1 MSSSVVRRPVI
12 AVLGGAACS
21 MEISQLAYEVGRLIA
36 EQGGVL
42 ICGGRTGVMEAA
54 CQGAREHG
62 GLTVGILPGDDASEA
77 NPYVQI
83 PIATGLG
90 EARNVVIVKSA
101 DAAIA
106 VDGGYGTLSEIAFC
120 LKLGVPVVGLK
131 SWAIDPSIHQAEN
144 AAEAVQMAFQL
155 ASNRARSR

>member
-54 CQGAREHG
+54 CRGAQEHG
-62 GLTVGILPGDDASEA
+62 GLTMGILPGDDPSEA
-77 NPYVQI
+77 NPFVQI
-83 PIATGLG
+83 AIATGLG

-120 LKLGVPVVGLK
+120 LKLGVPVVGVK
-131 SWAIDPSIHQAEN
+131 SWAIDPAIHQAGN

-155 ASNRARSR
+155 ASNRARRR